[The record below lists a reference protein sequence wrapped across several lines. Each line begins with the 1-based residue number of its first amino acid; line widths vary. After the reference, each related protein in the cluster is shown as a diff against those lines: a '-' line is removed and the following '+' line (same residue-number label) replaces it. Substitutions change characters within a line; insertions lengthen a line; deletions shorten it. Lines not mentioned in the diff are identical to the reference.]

1 MSARTLTGALALV
14 GGALLVVSLFVSWYD
29 PGVDAWTAFE
39 VLDLVLAAA
48 GAYGAVL
55 GASIITG
62 DRWPLPGRGPLVVGG
77 AAFVIVVLQ
86 LVQPPPAVHGA
97 DLRTGA
103 WLGLVASAML
113 VAAGWLA
120 TGGRTPSPPGRR
132 RTGQPGE
139 PAPPPRRPPPPP

>member
-1 MSARTLTGALALV
+1 MSARTLTGALALA
-14 GGALLVVSLFVSWYD
+14 GGVLLVVSLFVSWYD

-39 VLDLVLAAA
+39 VFDLVLAAA

-55 GASIITG
+55 GASIFTG
-62 DRWPLPGRGPLVVGG
+62 ERWPVPGRGPLLIGG

-86 LVQPPPAVHGA
+86 LLQPPPAVHGA

-113 VAAGWLA
+113 LAAGWLA
-120 TGGRTPSPPGRR
+120 TGGRTPGPRRPRPPG
-132 RTGQPGE
+132 E
-139 PAPPPRRPPPPP
+139 AAPPPRRPPP

>member
-1 MSARTLTGALALV
+1 MPGRTVSGVLALV
-14 GGALLVVSLFVSWYD
+14 GGLLLVVSLFVSWYD

-48 GAYGAVL
+48 GVYGAVL

-62 DRWPLPGRGPLVVGG
+62 DRWPLPGRGPLVIGA
-77 AAFVIVVLQ
+77 AAFVLVVLQ

-103 WLGLVASAML
+103 WLGLLASAML

-120 TGGRTPSPPGRR
+120 TGGRTPGPRRPGP
-132 RTGQPGE
+132 PGE
-139 PAPPPRRPPPPP
+139 PAPRPRRPPPPP